1 MEQQENID
9 PQNVHHY
16 VLEQL
21 PVQQASEIE
30 GEIQQ
35 QQQLLMD
42 TEAPEHV
49 LIKQEQEQQQIQSAP
64 EEDITRP
71 PIGKVEFQ
79 AFFRLGLSN

>member
-9 PQNVHHY
+9 PQNVQHY

-21 PVQQASEIE
+21 PIQQASQIE

-49 LIKQEQEQQQIQSAP
+49 LIKHEQEQQQQLPP

-71 PIGKVEFQ
+71 PIGKVGFD
-79 AFFRLGLSN
+79 AYCTIYN